1 MCFSLIIRYNIC
13 IKLIWSVFMNKQIKL
28 LMAIQFFI
36 YFGFSI
42 VIPVIPA
49 LVHSMN
55 LNAFHMG
62 LLLASYSIFS
72 FIAAPFWGY
81 LSDKIG
87 RKKILFIGL
96 VGFTL
101 SFLIFGIFIDNL
113 VMLYAARVIGGIFSG
128 ACFSTTTSMVSD
140 MTSEEERNKYMGLM
154 GMMIGLG
161 FIFGPAVGGLL
172 SGISYQ
178 IPYFVTSA
186 ILVLIAIL
194 STVTLK
200 ETYQGNTNSKDVSVR
215 PKMLTPQV
223 ILVLA
228 STFLVMFTMSGM
240 ESVFQLFEIEKINI
254 TSTQMGMLF
263 MVGGLVNA
271 GLQGGYLRKVK
282 DGQEQPVIIA
292 GQIITIIAFI
302 LLPFSMNLWF
312 AGLCLVLLMAG
323 NALVRTLLTSQL
335 TKEGN
340 RANMGKLTSIS
351 YSMDSLGRILGPL
364 AFTAI
369 LSRQLDAPFYF
380 GAIMTIVGTIVLM
393 MYFKKGRNV

>member
-1 MCFSLIIRYNIC
+1 MD
-13 IKLIWSVFMNKQIKL
+13 KQIKL
-28 LMAIQFFI
+28 LMMIQFFI

-62 LLLASYSIFS
+62 LLLASYSVFS

-96 VGFTL
+96 TGFTI
-101 SFLIFGIFIDNL
+101 SFLIFGIFINNL
-113 VMLYAARVIGGIFSG
+113 TLLYVARILGGIFSG

-140 MTSEEERNKYMGLM
+140 MTSEEDRNKYMGLM

-186 ILVLIAIL
+186 ILVLIAL
-194 STVTLK
+194 ASMVTLH
-200 ETYQGNTNSKDVSVR
+200 ETYDGNIRNDDTSIS

-223 ILVLA
+223 ILILL
-228 STFLVMFTMSGM
+228 STFIVMFTMSGM
-240 ESVFQLFEIEKINI
+240 ESTFQLFEIEKINI
-254 TSTQMGMLF
+254 TTTQMGLLF
-263 MVGGLVNA
+263 MVGGLINA
-271 GLQGGYLRKVK
+271 ALQGGYLRKVK
-282 DGQEQPVIIA
+282 DGQEKPVIIT
-292 GQIITIIAFI
+292 GQILTIIAFI
-302 LLPFSMNLWF
+302 LLPYSMNLWF

-340 RANMGKLTSIS
+340 RNNMGKLTSIS

-364 AFTAI
+364 AFTGI
-369 LSRQLDAPFYF
+369 LSKQIDAPFYF
-380 GAIMTIVGTIVLM
+380 GAIMTVIGTIVLM
-393 MYFKKGRNV
+393 MYFKKGRTI

>member
-1 MCFSLIIRYNIC
+1 MD
-13 IKLIWSVFMNKQIKL
+13 KQIKL
-28 LMAIQFFI
+28 LMAVQFFI

-72 FIAAPFWGY
+72 FLAAPFWGH

-96 VGFTL
+96 IGFTL
-101 SFLIFGIFIDNL
+101 SFFLFGLFIDNL
-113 VMLYAARVIGGIFSG
+113 AMLYTARIVGGIFSG

-178 IPYFVTSA
+178 VPYFVTSG
-186 ILVLIAIL
+186 ILVLIAVL
-194 STVTLK
+194 SMLTLQETYHGNSAK
-200 ETYQGNTNSKDVSVR
+200 ETDLGTSK
-215 PKMLTPQV
+215 MMTPQI
-223 ILVLA
+223 ILILI
-228 STFLVMFTMSGM
+228 STFIVMFTMSGM
-240 ESVFQLFEIEKINI
+240 ESTFQLFEIEKINI
-254 TSTQMGMLF
+254 TTTQMGLLF
-263 MVGGLVNA
+263 MIGGLINA

-282 DGQEQPVIIA
+282 DGKEKPVIIT
-292 GQIITIIAFI
+292 GQILTVIAFI
-302 LLPFSMNLWF
+302 LLPFSMNLWY

-340 RANMGKLTSIS
+340 RNNMGKLTSIS

-364 AFTAI
+364 TFTGI
-369 LSRQLDAPFYF
+369 LSNQIDAPFYF
-380 GAIMTIVGTIVLM
+380 GAIMTVIGTIVLM
-393 MYFKKGRNV
+393 MYFKKGRTV

>member
-1 MCFSLIIRYNIC
+1 MD
-13 IKLIWSVFMNKQIKL
+13 KQIKL
-28 LMAIQFFI
+28 LMAVQFFI

-72 FIAAPFWGY
+72 FLAAPFWGH

-96 VGFTL
+96 IGFTL
-101 SFLIFGIFIDNL
+101 SFFLFGLFIDNL
-113 VMLYAARVIGGIFSG
+113 AMLYTARIVGGIFSG

-178 IPYFVTSA
+178 VPYFVTSG
-186 ILVLIAIL
+186 ILVLIAVL
-194 STVTLK
+194 SMLTLQETYHRNSAK
-200 ETYQGNTNSKDVSVR
+200 ETDLGTSK
-215 PKMLTPQV
+215 MMTPQI
-223 ILVLA
+223 ILILI
-228 STFLVMFTMSGM
+228 STFIVMFTMSGM
-240 ESVFQLFEIEKINI
+240 ESTFQLFEIEKINI
-254 TSTQMGMLF
+254 TTTQMGLLF
-263 MVGGLVNA
+263 MIGGLINA

-282 DGQEQPVIIA
+282 DGKEKPVIIT
-292 GQIITIIAFI
+292 GQILTVIAFI
-302 LLPFSMNLWF
+302 LLPFSMNLWY

-340 RANMGKLTSIS
+340 RNNMGKLTSIS

-364 AFTAI
+364 TFTGI
-369 LSRQLDAPFYF
+369 LSNQIDAPFYF
-380 GAIMTIVGTIVLM
+380 GAIMTVIGTIVLM
-393 MYFKKGRNV
+393 MYFKKGRTV